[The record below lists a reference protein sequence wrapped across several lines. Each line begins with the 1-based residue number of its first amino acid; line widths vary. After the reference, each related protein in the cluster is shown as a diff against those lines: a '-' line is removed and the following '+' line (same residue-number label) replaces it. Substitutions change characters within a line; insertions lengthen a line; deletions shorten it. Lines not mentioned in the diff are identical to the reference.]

1 MMKPLGLVET
11 HHQLDLL
18 KTPQFVS
25 VFEKVE

>member
-1 MMKPLGLVET
+1 MMKSFGLVET
-11 HHQLDLL
+11 HHQLTCF